1 MSVLLRTEGL
11 AKHFGGVRALGP
23 VDFCG
28 NAGEIHGLI
37 GPNGSGKT
45 TFFNVVT
52 GFLSPT
58 GGKVFWQDR
67 DITGLAPGR
76 RATLGLVRTFQEKMV
91 FSGITVREN
100 LRFAL
105 IQHGAK
111 DLGDHAL
118 KEAMDAAR
126 LPHATLSQLA
136 GDLSWGQC
144 RMLGMVLGLILK
156 PRLLLLDEP
165 FAGLNRVIANQVI
178 DLLSLLRSQG
188 IGTIIVEHDMGLLLP
203 LCDRV
208 TVFASGEILAAGTS
222 AEILTRPEVQ
232 AAYFGADVARNP

>member
-1 MSVLLRTEGL
+1 
-11 AKHFGGVRALGP
+11 
-23 VDFCG
+23 
-28 NAGEIHGLI
+28 
-37 GPNGSGKT
+37 
-45 TFFNVVT
+45 
-52 GFLSPT
+52 
-58 GGKVFWQDR
+58 
-67 DITGLAPGR
+67 
-76 RATLGLVRTFQEKMV
+76 
-91 FSGITVREN
+91 
-100 LRFAL
+100 
-105 IQHGAK
+105 
-111 DLGDHAL
+111 
-118 KEAMDAAR
+118 
-126 LPHATLSQLA
+126 
-136 GDLSWGQC
+136 
-144 RMLGMVLGLILK
+144 MLGMVLGLILK